1 MADRI
6 VAGRVRSPY
15 GVRGWVWMD
24 SFTDNPASIFEWEP
38 WILTREADKTGIR
51 TEIERIDTAP
61 ETWRRL
67 DKGYIVKLVGY
78 PDRTS
83 VELLT
88 NCLIEVDKGHLPQL
102 GYDEFYW
109 RDLEGCRV
117 ETVDKD
123 VLGVVK
129 KVMPTGANDVLV
141 VAGST
146 SSIDKKERLIPFT
159 RQAVTDIDMAERL
172 IRVDWDPEF

>member
-24 SFTDNPASIFEWEP
+24 SFTDNPASVFEWAP
-38 WILTREADKTGIR
+38 WILTREADKTGNR

-83 VELLT
+83 VESLV
-88 NCLIEVDKGHLPQL
+88 NCLIEVDKDTYLNL
-102 GYDEFYW
+102 AMMNF
-109 RDLEGCRV
+109 
-117 ETVDKD
+117 
-123 VLGVVK
+123 
-129 KVMPTGANDVLV
+129 TGATWKA
-141 VAGST
+141 VAWRQST
-146 SSIDKKERLIPFT
+146 RMCWVS
-159 RQAVTDIDMAERL
+159 
-172 IRVDWDPEF
+172 

>member
-15 GVRGWVWMD
+15 GVRGWVWME
-24 SFTDNPASIFEWEP
+24 SFTDNPASVFEWAP
-38 WILTREADKTGIR
+38 WILTREGDKTGNR

-83 VELLT
+83 VESLV

-159 RQAVTDIDMAERL
+159 RQAVTDIDMVERV
-172 IRVDWDPEF
+172 IRVDWDSEF

>member
-1 MADRI
+1 M
-6 VAGRVRSPY
+6 
-15 GVRGWVWMD
+15 
-24 SFTDNPASIFEWEP
+24 
-38 WILTREADKTGIR
+38 
-51 TEIERIDTAP
+51 
-61 ETWRRL
+61 
-67 DKGYIVKLVGY
+67 KLVGY

-83 VELLT
+83 VESLV
-88 NCLIEVDKGHLPQL
+88 NCLIEVDKRHLPQL

-146 SSIDKKERLIPFT
+146 GSIDKKERLIPFT
-159 RQAVTDIDMAERL
+159 RQAVTDIDMAERV